1 MRCLDLFSGIGGF
14 ALAASWVWEEELEL
28 IGFCE
33 KDKYCQKVLTKN
45 FPDIPI
51 YPDITKLDGKEFTD
65 IDLVTGGF
73 PCQDISVAG
82 KGAGIDG
89 KRSGLWSELLRII
102 SEVQPRYALIE
113 NVPMLIHRG
122 LGRVLCDLTQI
133 GYDCEWQIIGADDVG
148 ARHRRKRIWIVAY
161 PRLNGRG
168 SFGGGSIRG
177 NGNGELEEGIGFTET
192 VEVTGSSE
200 TFQPMAHSEYSGRNG
215 TKESRQDYGIQ
226 STIQSWQ
233 EIWPTPRAREG
244 GAGKP
249 GSKGSLHAQEKRYLA
264 GVIQEEKPFPTPQA
278 SDHRDRGNLS
288 TPAIKRR
295 QEKGKQ
301 LALSMSVSET
311 SGQLNPQW
319 VEWLMGFPPGW
330 TDLED

>member
-1 MRCLDLFSGIGGF
+1 MEKGQVFGVNSLGLLARYNLDTHSLRTYQCSFIEDLEEYSVTLPKSGMIVNGRLSELMMWVQDTEEKGYGLWRTPDSMAGG
-14 ALAASWVWEEELEL
+14 ALGEEALEEMAMGYWKRESGSL
-28 IGFCE
+28 
-33 KDKYCQKVLTKN
+33 KQLRLQDQVRHSSLWPTPN
-45 FPDIPI
+45 
-51 YPDITKLDGKEFTD
+51 TLDGMEPKNLDKIMEYN
-65 IDLVTGGF
+65 
-73 PCQDISVAG
+73 QQYRAG
-82 KGAGIDG
+82 
-89 KRSGLWSELLRII
+89 RSYASMNLR
-102 SEVQPRYALIE
+102 EKV
-113 NVPMLIHRG
+113 V
-122 LGRVLCDLTQI
+122 
-133 GYDCEWQIIGADDVG
+133 
-148 ARHRRKRIWIVAY
+148 
-161 PRLNGRG
+161 
-168 SFGGGSIRG
+168 
-177 NGNGELEEGIGFTET
+177 
-192 VEVTGSSE
+192 
-200 TFQPMAHSEYSGRNG
+200 
-215 TKESRQDYGIQ
+215 YGH
-226 STIQSWQ
+226 Q

-311 SGQLNPQW
+311 SGKLNPQW